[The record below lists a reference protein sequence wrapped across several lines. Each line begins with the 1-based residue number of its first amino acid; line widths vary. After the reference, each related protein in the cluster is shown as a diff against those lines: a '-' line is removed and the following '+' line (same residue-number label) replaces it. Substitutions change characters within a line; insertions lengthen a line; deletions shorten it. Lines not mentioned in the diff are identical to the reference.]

1 MAFLTDLEFMKD
13 FITGN
18 RVPIVGSEFNR
29 QKVEQYLVEVLGY
42 EKSAVEVDRR
52 LEFTAAGEP
61 WMATLDLVVYSG
73 AAPVMVIKCAAGSL
87 GSREKEAASAARI
100 AFDRPVPLAV
110 VSDGDTALLFDT
122 LTRKQIGQGLA
133 AIPTPAQAHGMV
145 ATPLEPLDARDME
158 RARIVFRSYD
168 SMNINK

>member
-18 RVPIVGSEFNR
+18 NIPIVGSELNR
-29 QKVEQYLVEVLGY
+29 QKMEQYLVAVLGY
-42 EKSAVEVDRR
+42 EKSAVEVSRT

-61 WMATLDLVVYSG
+61 WKSKLDLVVYAG
-73 AAPVMVIKCAAGSL
+73 ETPVMVIKCAAGSL
-87 GSREKEAASAARI
+87 GSREKEAVAAARI
-100 AFDRPVPLAV
+100 AFDAPVPLAV
-110 VSDGDTALLFDT
+110 VTDGDTALVFNT
-122 LTRKQIGQGLA
+122 LTRKQIGEGLH
-133 AIPTPAQAHGMV
+133 AIPTPAQAADL
-145 ATPLEPLDARDME
+145 ATTSTEPLDAKNME